1 MKALVLA
8 GGMGTRLRP
17 LTHAMPKQLVPVV
30 NKPVLFHGLEQ
41 IRRAGVTE
49 AAVVVGDW
57 HREIREAVGDGSR
70 FGLEIT
76 WIQQEAPFGLAHCVL
91 LAREFLADDDF
102 VMYLGDNVF
111 SDGITALADTFRR
124 TRPAAQVAVV
134 RVPNPEEY
142 GIVDAGPDG
151 RVTALREKPRSPRG
165 NLAVAG
171 AYFFSP
177 LVHDA
182 VARIRPSL
190 RGEWEITDA
199 VQLMVAE
206 GRDVRAAEIT
216 GWWRDTGRIDD
227 ILDCNRLLLDRVEP
241 HVAGSID
248 EASTVLGPVVVES
261 GARIV
266 RSHLRGP
273 LIVGAGTLVEDS
285 YIGPHT
291 SIGEDCVLTD
301 AGVSHTILLDR
312 ATVTDVNGIHGS
324 VIGRSA
330 RVGISPPGD
339 GRHRLVVG
347 DHTELRVLA

>member
-1 MKALVLA
+1 MKSLVLA

-17 LTHAMPKQLVPVV
+17 LTHAMPKQLVPVA

-41 IRRAGVTE
+41 LGRAGVTE

-57 HREIREAVGDGSR
+57 HREIRAAVGDGSR

-76 WIQQEAPFGLAHCVL
+76 WLRQEAPFGLAHCVL
-91 LAREFLADDDF
+91 LARDFLADDDF

-111 SDGITALADTFRR
+111 SDGLTGLADTFRKR
-124 TRPAAQVAVV
+124 RPAAQVAVV

-142 GIVDAGPDG
+142 GIVETGPDG
-151 RVTALREKPRSPRG
+151 RVTALQEKPRRPRSD
-165 NLAVAG
+165 LAVAG

-182 VARIRPSL
+182 VARIEPSL

-199 VQLMVAE
+199 LQLLVAE
-206 GRDVRAAEIT
+206 GHEVRAAEIT

-227 ILDCNRLLLDRVEP
+227 ILDCNRLLLDRLETSVE
-241 HVAGSID
+241 GSVD
-248 EASTVLGPVVVES
+248 RASTLLGPVVVEP

-285 YIGPHT
+285 YVGPHT
-291 SIGEDCVLTD
+291 SIGADCVLTD
-301 AGVSHTILLDR
+301 AGLAHTILLDR

-330 RVGISPPGD
+330 RVGSSPPG
-339 GRHRLVVG
+339 GGHRLVVG